1 MTEYTTHTPNVKR
14 LERTKEGRMVA
25 GVSAGLGRYFDI
37 TPTVFRLAFVV
48 LTLLGGAG
56 ILVYI
61 AAVLVIPAE
70 GEDAS
75 YAERAL
81 AERSKHPG
89 RLVGLA
95 ILGIAILSVL
105 SQASTWPSAGA
116 AWVLAAVGLAVLLF
130 SSERRPR
137 KLVAVLVT
145 TVAVLIA
152 GVVAAVA
159 IAFSA
164 FDVSLSDGVGERSYA
179 PATIAEAQNRYELGI
194 GSLELDLSNLP
205 ARQKVDIAAK
215 VGIGELRIIVP
226 RDATVAVDSH
236 VRTGSI
242 DALGREDEGSNARV
256 ETADG
261 RLALDLYVGAGLIEV
276 DRAP

>member
-1 MTEYTTHTPNVKR
+1 MSEYITHTPNVKR
-14 LERTKEGRMVA
+14 LERSKEGRMIA

-61 AAVLVIPAE
+61 AALLVIPAE
-70 GEDAS
+70 GEEAS

-95 ILGIAILSVL
+95 ILAIAILAVL

-116 AWVLAAVGLAVLLF
+116 AWILAAVGLTVLLF

-137 KLVAVLVT
+137 RLVAVLVT
-145 TVAVLIA
+145 TLAVLIA
-152 GVVAAVA
+152 AAVAAVA
-159 IAFSA
+159 LAFSV
-164 FDVSLSDGVGERSYA
+164 FDVSLNDGVGDRSYA
-179 PATIAEAQNRYELGI
+179 PASVVDVHKRYELGI
-194 GSLELDLSNLP
+194 GNLKVDLSNLP
-205 ARQKVDIAAK
+205 ASEKVRVAAK
-215 VGIGELRIIVP
+215 VGIGELRVIVP
-226 RDATVAVDSH
+226 GDATVALDAH

-242 DALGREDEGSNARV
+242 AALGHEDDGSSVDVVTGN
-256 ETADG
+256 G
-261 RLALDLYVGAGLIEV
+261 RLALDLHVGAGRIDVE
-276 DRAP
+276 RGP